1 VARSGLLN
9 LLPDFSEGQTA
20 PRQHPSGFEP
30 LVHAALSKEEF
41 STLGMPVGFMGAGPG
56 AEPESEIDPFA
67 ELAGTETGDL
77 DDLGGFADLTA
88 PDTDRP
94 DLEGELA
101 DILGGLESP
110 EMASD
115 SLEPLSA
122 ETDMAGPSLAGL
134 DDVDIAAADAIAAH
148 EALEAA
154 HREEIER
161 LQEAHREA
169 LNSLLTEAIPKV
181 KQEVADALATD
192 LAPLMAGR
200 LRAGLVDTTLEA
212 LRQKMAEL
220 LDDASALSFDLR
232 GPEYLISAFLD
243 AWSGDA
249 SQVRAIADDGVDLVA
264 RIDRTVIATRLSELD
279 RFIEEAVA

>member
-41 STLGMPVGFMGAGPG
+41 STLGMPVGFMGGGNPRAKSTPSRSWP
-56 AEPESEIDPFA
+56 EPKPAISTISA
-67 ELAGTETGDL
+67 DL
-77 DDLGGFADLTA
+77 PTLTA

-122 ETDMAGPSLAGL
+122 ETDMASPSLAGL

-279 RFIEEAVA
+279 RLIEEAVA